1 MAELNVRDRIVE
13 MVRVSSS
20 ELVGNDANFRVHPA
34 AQKNAF
40 SAVLEEVGI
49 AGALIAYHSD
59 RNDGQL
65 TLIDGHMRAKGF
77 EGEWPVL
84 VTDLTD
90 EEADKLLLAYDPV
103 SHMAVNNK
111 RMLEDLRSRAKFKDA
126 SIQVMLDELQNLDAS
141 GTNDEKSGSGSG
153 SGEKEKQ
160 DEGKSIPEMELQPYE
175 HYDYMMIVC
184 RTTFDWN
191 WLSDRFELS
200 KVDGSNDSRVTKI
213 GLGRVIAGDKVI
225 ARMKVYE
232 DQLAA
237 AKQFISE
244 CDELSDEAKNDMLQ
258 RMEEAASGKEQY

>member
-1 MAELNVRDRIVE
+1 
-13 MVRVSSS
+13 
-20 ELVGNDANFRVHPA
+20 
-34 AQKNAF
+34 
-40 SAVLEEVGI
+40 
-49 AGALIAYHSD
+49 
-59 RNDGQL
+59 
-65 TLIDGHMRAKGF
+65 
-77 EGEWPVL
+77 
-84 VTDLTD
+84 
-90 EEADKLLLAYDPV
+90 
-103 SHMAVNNK
+103 MAVNNK